1 MRSVVLTIA
10 LLLSGFAL
18 AAEVT
23 ARLSADTAAA
33 GEVVALELSSSDGA
47 PVLRNP
53 PALENGSWV
62 GGGRQSQEMS
72 TIGNRT
78 SSRYSTQYEIQAGK
92 EGTLVIPPLSVE
104 VGSKT
109 ETTPEL
115 RLRVVAAAE
124 RSVNG
129 ARRGES
135 VALGDAVFGRIRLP
149 DKRKSFYLG
158 EEIPVEFELFIRDG
172 FGLRVLSYPEPEF
185 GKVIFRD
192 YRAVNQEDGRFAPP
206 QQSADIVDG
215 KRFMKLVFRTS
226 FRALAAGELTPA
238 GKIRIGIPERRG
250 RRASPFDEDDFFS
263 GFFGGQGQFR
273 QQEIE
278 FAAAGAITV
287 KALPPPP
294 AGVIVP
300 GLVGDWKIR
309 YQFDD
314 KTAPKVGEV
323 LNFKIILSGS
333 GSGETLTA
341 PKLDLPG
348 FRVYPAETDKT
359 GIGGGIVLN
368 YSLIPL
374 RPGKS
379 KLELALATF
388 NPGSGA
394 YNISRFERDLE
405 VAPSD
410 RPLDAVVAGRAEPEP
425 EAKAAAEEKKAPPS
439 TLFYLKAPC
448 GSGCASEL
456 GNYDTRL
463 FWWLLAAGPLLFA
476 VIEILIR
483 RRLRAA
489 ANPAVLRLAA
499 AKKRR
504 TAVLAALKAARN
516 SAELGDA
523 VHREVAPLLCD
534 ALDLPPGMTAEEVSS
549 KLDDAELVRAMRSSG
564 DDAYR
569 PGGESL
575 ELETART
582 ALIKGIKKLFTL
594 AIVVAACGWLGAAE
608 PAPASAEA
616 DLKTAATAYD
626 AGDFARAC
634 KIYDACLLADE
645 IDPAAYYNFG
655 CANYMARNYPEAIVR
670 FEQARRLHPTD
681 SAALEN
687 LNLARH
693 QLGLPETGRVNS
705 PVELGIYLR
714 DRLRPEQWLAL
725 AGAAWVLAFA
735 ALAFRRKLGPIRSR
749 ILTGTLFALF
759 LLGVA
764 LAWSELATSYHP
776 GRAFA
781 LSGGA
786 PLKSLPGPTGRL
798 QGEVP
803 AGHEISIVERRSNYS
818 LVRYGNLQGWV
829 ENRFIR
835 PVFR

>member
-1 MRSVVLTIA
+1 MRYVALTIA
-10 LLLSGFAL
+10 LLLLGFAL
-18 AAEVT
+18 RAEVT
-23 ARLSADTAAA
+23 ARLNADTAAA
-33 GEVVALELSSSDGA
+33 GEVVLLELSSPDGA
-47 PVLRNP
+47 PVLRNQP
-53 PALENGSWV
+53 TLENGNWLG
-62 GGGRQSQEMS
+62 GGGRQSQS
-72 TIGNRT
+72 TSIVNGRR
-78 SSRYSTQYEIQAGK
+78 SSRYSTQYAIQPGK

-104 VGSKT
+104 VNGKI
-109 ETTPEL
+109 EATPEL

-124 RSVNG
+124 KSLNG
-129 ARRGES
+129 TRGGES

-149 DKRKSFYLG
+149 DKRKSYYLG
-158 EEIPVEFELFIRDG
+158 EEIPVEFELNIRDG

-192 YRAVNQEDGRFAPP
+192 YRALNQEDGRFAPP
-206 QQSADIVDG
+206 QQSADTVDG
-215 KRFMKLVFRTS
+215 HRFMKLVFRTS

-250 RRASPFDEDDFFS
+250 RRASPFDDDDFFG
-263 GFFGGQGQFR
+263 GFFGGQGQFKA
-273 QQEIE
+273 QEIE

-287 KALPPPP
+287 KSLPPPP
-294 AGVIVP
+294 AGVTVP

-314 KTAPKVGEV
+314 KTPPKVGEV
-323 LNFKIILSGS
+323 LNFKIILSGAD
-333 GSGETLTA
+333 SGETLTA

-388 NPGSGA
+388 NPNSGA
-394 YNISRFERDLE
+394 YNISRFERELE
-405 VAPSD
+405 VAPSE
-410 RPLDAVVAGRAEPEP
+410 RPLDAVVAGRAAPEP
-425 EAKAAAEEKKAPPS
+425 EATPAAEEKKASPS
-439 TLFYLKAPC
+439 TLFYLKKPCSSSCAP
-448 GSGCASEL
+448 EL
-456 GNYDTRL
+456 GKYDTRL
-463 FWWLLAAGPLLFA
+463 FWWLLAAGPLLF
-476 VIEILIR
+476 VVFEIAIR
-483 RRLRAA
+483 RHLRAA

-499 AKKRR
+499 ARKRR
-504 TAVLAALKAARN
+504 AAVFAVLKQARN
-516 SAELGDA
+516 SAELGEA

-534 ALDLPPGMTAEEVSS
+534 ALDLPPGMTAEELSS
-549 KLDDAELVRAMRSSG
+549 KLNDAELVRAMRSSG

-575 ELETART
+575 ELESARA
-582 ALIKGIKKLFTL
+582 ALINGLKKLFVIGF
-594 AIVVAACGWLGAAE
+594 AFAAMSFLGAAE
-608 PAPASAEA
+608 AGN
-616 DLKTAATAYD
+616 DLKSGAAAYD
-626 AGDFARAC
+626 AGDFAKAC
-634 KIYDACLLADE
+634 KIYEACLIAGE
-645 IDPAAYYNFG
+645 TDPATYYNLG
-655 CANYMARNYPEAIVR
+655 CANYMAHNYPEAITR

-681 SAALEN
+681 SAVLEN

-714 DRLRPEQWLAL
+714 DRLRPEQWLVF
-725 AGAAWVLAFA
+725 AGVVWVLAFA

-749 ILTGTLFALF
+749 ILTGTLFILF

-798 QGEVP
+798 EGEVP
-803 AGHEISIVERRSNYS
+803 AGHEISVVEHRSDYS